1 MLNAILEISRIVIIV
16 FFWCLN
22 CRSECDNVRFGIE
35 AGDYDIRNRIL
46 DKNLKDEK
54 IYEVADLLHKHK
66 ISFIT
71 FNLFASPEETYE
83 QAWETIRINQRVKLA
98 GLTAYIVLWFSLLR

>member
-1 MLNAILEISRIVIIV
+1 MDLVKEDQVKALAE
-16 FFWCLN
+16 
-22 CRSECDNVRFGIE
+22 SECDNVRFGIE

-54 IYEVADLLHKHK
+54 IYEVADLLHKYK
-66 ISFIT
+66 IPFIT

-83 QAWETIRINQRVKLA
+83 QAWKTIRINQRVKPA